1 MIRIS
6 GKGTKEIVSQ
16 IFTPKKASFP
26 LQDRKVCFGEIT
38 AKGECLDEVLL
49 WLFSAPHSY
58 TGEEMAEISCH
69 GSPYIQQQMLE
80 LLIQK
85 GCRMAR
91 PGEFT
96 QRAFINGKWI
106 CPRRKRWPT
115 SSPPTQK
122 HRTNWLSAS

>member
-1 MIRIS
+1 MEQDCICAPATAAGGALGVIRIS

-69 GSPYIQQQMLE
+69 GSPYIQQQMLVPKE
-80 LLIQK
+80 
-85 GCRMAR
+85 
-91 PGEFT
+91 
-96 QRAFINGKWI
+96 
-106 CPRRKRWPT
+106 
-115 SSPPTQK
+115 
-122 HRTNWLSAS
+122 